1 MTKFDYDTIP
11 EGFYDKIFKLQKGI
25 QSAWHHVKFDFV
37 FNKIKESEIHLDVGC
52 GPGTFIGNYMKNSN
66 AVGVDISKDQINYAN
81 ETYKNN
87 KFILLN
93 EKKFP
98 FRDKTFDSI
107 SLIEI
112 IEHLEKN
119 EINNLLFECKRCLK
133 DDGFIIL
140 TTPNYMSFW
149 PILELIL
156 NKISKVSYEHQHIT
170 KFNLLSLKKLIQEL
184 GFKSSKLGTFI
195 TISPFVAFL
204 NFKFSKIL
212 SKINLLD
219 TKLGFLL
226 YGILKK

>member
-1 MTKFDYDTIP
+1 MTNFNYNSIP
-11 EGFYDKIFKLQKGI
+11 EGYYDKIFKLKKGV

-66 AVGVDISKDQINYAN
+66 AFGVDISKDQINYAN
-81 ETYKNN
+81 KTYKNR

-112 IEHLEKN
+112 IEHLEK
-119 EINNLLFECKRCLK
+119 EEVNNLLNECKRCLK
-133 DDGFIIL
+133 DSGKIIL
-140 TTPNYMSFW
+140 TTPNYISFW
-149 PILELIL
+149 PILELVL
-156 NKISKVSYEHQHIT
+156 NKISKVNYEHQHIT
-170 KFNLLSLKKLIQEL
+170 KFNLFSLKKIILKH
-184 GFKSSKLGTFI
+184 GFKSFQLGTFI
-195 TISPFVAFL
+195 TISPFVAFV

-212 SKINLLD
+212 SKFDLLD
-219 TKLGFLL
+219 TKVGFLL